1 MSTESGLGNR
11 YCKGKGWGWQLDRPN
26 YVIMRGNCVVFGG
39 KSAKVGM
46 KRTKTV
52 CDGPKEPYVVMG
64 NGKWR
69 WL

>member
-1 MSTESGLGNR
+1 MWTESGLGNR

-26 YVIMRGNCVVFGG
+26 YVIVRGNCVVCWW
-39 KSAKVGM
+39 KVGEKM
-46 KRTKTV
+46 SNETNAK
-52 CDGPKEPYVVMG
+52 GPYVMG